1 MFNILDA
8 YRKRRREQLT
18 KEAYLAELEEINAAY
33 SRLFSTDDGRYV
45 LDHLAKMNLAVP
57 VATKGDD
64 LLDIGVKQG
73 RSNLVNEIVQR
84 IEADK
89 VGVNS

>member
-1 MFNILDA
+1 MNLLQA
-8 YRKRRREQLT
+8 YRDRRREQQT
-18 KEAYLAELEEINAAY
+18 QEAYAREIADINAAY
-33 SRLFSTDDGRYV
+33 ARLFSTEDGKYV
-45 LDHLAKMNLAVP
+45 LDHMVKMNLAVP

-73 RSNLVNEIVQR
+73 RANLVNEVIQR

-89 VGVNS
+89 IG

>member
-1 MFNILDA
+1 MNLLKA
-8 YRKRRREQLT
+8 YRDRRREQLT
-18 KEAYLAELEEINAAY
+18 KEAYQAELEEINAAY
-33 SRLFSTDDGRYV
+33 ARLFSTEDGKYV
-45 LDHLAKMNLAVP
+45 LDHLVKLNLAVP

-73 RSNLVNEIVQR
+73 RANLVNEIIQR
-84 IEADK
+84 MEADK